1 MAHNYTAEERA
12 FIERNYF
19 GITTSE
25 LTDKLNAHFGADFK
39 RNQIK
44 SYLTNHH
51 LSNGVVRRFKKNHVP
66 ANKGKKMSA
75 EVYAKAK
82 ATMFQKGHSPH
93 NHRPVGSER
102 LDRDGY
108 RYVKIAEPNKWRM
121 KHVLEWERVH
131 GPVPHGHKLLFIDQN
146 RNNTCIDNLVLV
158 SAAQMAVLNKN
169 KILVPDRD
177 CNRSSLILADLLS
190 KISQRSKRRK

>member
-51 LSNGVVRRFKKNHVP
+51 LSNGVVRRFKKTTFRP
-66 ANKGKKMSA
+66 I
-75 EVYAKAK
+75 KAK
-82 ATMFQKGHSPH
+82 
-93 NHRPVGSER
+93 R
-102 LDRDGY
+102 
-108 RYVKIAEPNKWRM
+108 
-121 KHVLEWERVH
+121 
-131 GPVPHGHKLLFIDQN
+131 
-146 RNNTCIDNLVLV
+146 
-158 SAAQMAVLNKN
+158 
-169 KILVPDRD
+169 
-177 CNRSSLILADLLS
+177 
-190 KISQRSKRRK
+190 

>member
-1 MAHNYTAEERA
+1 MANKYTQEQRD
-12 FIERNYF
+12 FIAQHVV
-19 GITTSE
+19 GLGTQE
-25 LTDKLNAHFGADFK
+25 LTDLVNARFGTSFT
-39 RNQIK
+39 RQNIK
-44 SYLTNHH
+44 TYKHNHGLSSGLT
-51 LSNGVVRRFKKNHVP
+51 GRFCKGHVP

-75 EVYAKAK
+75 EDYAKAK

-131 GPVPHGHKLLFIDQN
+131 GPVPRGHKLLFIDQT

-169 KILVPDRD
+169 KMLVPDRD